1 MYKPRNLVDF
11 VLGKVFSRAG
21 SKKSSMDKVDS
32 YSRLVSSVSPNRRL
46 VTFSNYPRPM
56 SKRVA
61 DDSEDRAA
69 KLSSRPSD
77 VKQAQNGVEAEDGMG
92 EFEDQFGDDDDESA
106 GEEEIIE
113 NDDDEDS
120 ESQHTFFKG
129 QTRMADC
136 RLDFVYSIVEVLG
149 APEDEDPQPEVVEKQ
164 PYIPGVSRPLTAEEI
179 LEPDYSVYLALH
191 QLSYTWPCLSFD
203 VLRDDLGWERN
214 KFPHTSWVVAGT
226 QAGQDGASSGGM
238 GKAKDEVVVMKM
250 GGLSRTRGDTS
261 DDEEEEEDVD
271 DYDEDAHLEFLSIPH
286 TGGVNR
292 IRAQK
297 QLPSTGLPPAGTPY
311 HVATMAETGKVH
323 IFDVRPMIDQLAS
336 PSTALPRSDASKRPI
351 HTITHHGRNEG
362 FALDWS
368 PASQSKTD
376 LRLLTGDIAS
386 HIFATNLTES
396 GFVTQNKPFLSHTS
410 SIEDLQWSPSE
421 PTVFA
426 SCSADRS
433 VRVWDV
439 RVKNRKSVTG
449 ITQAHDEDVNVISW
463 NTGVEYLLCSGG
475 DEGGIK
481 VWDLRNLKGA

>member
-1 MYKPRNLVDF
+1 ME
-11 VLGKVFSRAG
+11 
-21 SKKSSMDKVDS
+21 M
-32 YSRLVSSVSPNRRL
+32 
-46 VTFSNYPRPM
+46 
-56 SKRVA
+56 
-61 DDSEDRAA
+61 
-69 KLSSRPSD
+69 
-77 VKQAQNGVEAEDGMG
+77 
-92 EFEDQFGDDDDESA
+92 
-106 GEEEIIE
+106 I
-113 NDDDEDS
+113 
-120 ESQHTFFKG
+120 
-129 QTRMADC
+129 
-136 RLDFVYSIVEVLG
+136 G
-149 APEDEDPQPEVVEKQ
+149 AIEDEDREAEAAQPEKE
-164 PYIPGVSRPLTAEEI
+164 PYIAGVSRALTAEEI

-214 KFPHTSWVVAGT
+214 KFPHTAWVVAGT
-226 QAGQDGASSGGM
+226 QSGQDSSSDGM
-238 GKAKDEVVVMKM
+238 GKNKDEVVVMKW
-250 GGLSRTRGDTS
+250 GGLSRTRAEES
-261 DDEEEEEDVD
+261 DDEDEDEDVD
-271 DYDEDAHLEFLSIPH
+271 DYDEDAHLEYLSIPH
-286 TGGVNR
+286 SGGVNR

-336 PSTALPRSDASKRPI
+336 PSTALPRTDKSKRPL
-351 HTITHHGRNEG
+351 HTIINHGRNEG

-368 PASQSKTD
+368 PASSSTSD
-376 LRLLTGDIAS
+376 LRLLSGDIAS
-386 HIFATNLTES
+386 QIYHTSLTPT
-396 GFVTQNKPFLSHTS
+396 GFHTQPKPFLSHTS

-449 ITQAHDEDVNVISW
+449 ITEAHDEDVNVISW

-481 VWDLRNLKGA
+481 VWDLRNMKGG

>member
-1 MYKPRNLVDF
+1 M
-11 VLGKVFSRAG
+11 
-21 SKKSSMDKVDS
+21 
-32 YSRLVSSVSPNRRL
+32 
-46 VTFSNYPRPM
+46 
-56 SKRVA
+56 
-61 DDSEDRAA
+61 
-69 KLSSRPSD
+69 
-77 VKQAQNGVEAEDGMG
+77 
-92 EFEDQFGDDDDESA
+92 
-106 GEEEIIE
+106 I
-113 NDDDEDS
+113 
-120 ESQHTFFKG
+120 
-129 QTRMADC
+129 
-136 RLDFVYSIVEVLG
+136 G
-149 APEDEDPQPEVVEKQ
+149 AIEDEETEPAQPEKE

-191 QLSYTWPCLSFD
+191 QLAYTWPCLSFD

-214 KFPHTSWVVAGT
+214 KFPHTAWVVAGT
-226 QAGQDGASSGGM
+226 QSGQDGASDGM
-238 GKAKDEVVVMKM
+238 GKSKDEVVVMKW
-250 GGLSRTRGDTS
+250 GGLSRTRAEES
-261 DDEEEEEDVD
+261 DDEEEDEDVD

-297 QLPSTGLPPAGTPY
+297 QPSSTGLPASGTPY

-336 PSTALPRSDASKRPI
+336 PSTALPRTDKSKRPI
-351 HTITHHGRNEG
+351 HTITNHGRNEG

-368 PASQSKTD
+368 PASSSTSD

-386 HIFATNLTES
+386 QIYHTSLTPT
-396 GFVTQNKPFLSHTS
+396 GFNTQPKPFLSHTS

-449 ITQAHDEDVNVISW
+449 ITEAHDEDVNVISW

-481 VWDLRNLKGA
+481 VWDLRNLKGG